1 MFYQV
6 YMEKNALGKCVCHWI
21 GDDSFDRGVRSE
33 TIFLTAHCW
42 FTVFVNKHLELCCCL
57 QNKLRDFNTSSLAKE
72 IEQL

>member
-1 MFYQV
+1 MR
-6 YMEKNALGKCVCHWI
+6 LSLWI

-33 TIFLTAHCW
+33 MIFLTAHCW

-57 QNKLRDFNTSSLAKE
+57 QNTLRDFNTSSLQKE